1 MGHVY
6 RQLHLAK
13 ILCDRGMEIA
23 FFVSN
28 HPPSLQLLRKENFC
42 FQITEDDEGLP
53 KEEKE
58 TFDAIILDLRD
69 TQTNFIHDIR
79 QRAKSI
85 VSFEDLGPGRN
96 YVDLL
101 IDANV
106 DPQESDKVK
115 SSVTTLFGLPYC
127 TLAPAFAEF
136 HQQQRKFSSP
146 LKSLLV
152 TMGGTDPNNLTLKLA
167 EVLCRI
173 EKKLTVRFVLG
184 PGCKGREEVEKLI
197 LRNLSFKIL
206 TDVSNMAELLYRH
219 QAMFCSGGVTLH
231 EALAVGTPAFVI
243 SQVPHQQDKTLPI
256 ETSGAAVNL
265 GLAGDFDSDKI
276 LASVAISK
284 NQLESM
290 SRKGKEL
297 VDGRGIYRVAD
308 AIQTLI
314 SR

>member
-13 ILCDRGMEIA
+13 ILRDRGMEIA

-28 HPPSLQLLRKENFC
+28 HPPSLQLLRKETFC
-42 FQITEDDEGLP
+42 FQVTEDDGGLP

-58 TFDAIILDLRD
+58 TFDAVILDLRD
-69 TQTNFIHDIR
+69 TQTNFIRNIR
-79 QRAKSI
+79 QRAKNI
-85 VSFEDLGPGRN
+85 VSFENLGPGRN

-101 IDANV
+101 IDANINST
-106 DPQESDKVK
+106 ESNKVK
-115 SSVTTLFGLPYC
+115 SSVTTLLGLPYC
-127 TLAPAFAEF
+127 VLSPAFAEF
-136 HQQQRKFSSP
+136 HQQERKFSSP
-146 LKSLLV
+146 LESLLV
-152 TMGGTDPNNLTLKLA
+152 TMGGTDPNSLTLKLA

-173 EKKLTVRFVLG
+173 EKNLAVTFVLG

-206 TDVSNMAELLYRH
+206 TDVSNMAELLFSH
-219 QAMFCSGGVTLH
+219 QAVFCSGGVTLH

-256 ETSGAAVNL
+256 ETSGAAMNL
-265 GLAGDFDSDKI
+265 GLAGDFDPEKI
-276 LASVAISK
+276 LASLAISK

-297 VDGRGIYRVAD
+297 VDGQGIYRVAD
-308 AIQTLI
+308 EIETMI
-314 SR
+314 SN